1 MMAGCSVMQ
10 QVLDILVGEVT
21 HETCLLI
28 FDFLGHVGIVV
39 VEVRG
44 VNELLVEDGLE
55 EELEVTH
62 EAGVVTVSV
71 LSEDG
76 EKSVVDLSSLLV
88 LLWLSRE
95 LGEADDACDKTEPV
109 DEADNTMLERKGS

>member
-39 VEVRG
+39 VEGRG

-55 EELEVTH
+55 EELEVAH